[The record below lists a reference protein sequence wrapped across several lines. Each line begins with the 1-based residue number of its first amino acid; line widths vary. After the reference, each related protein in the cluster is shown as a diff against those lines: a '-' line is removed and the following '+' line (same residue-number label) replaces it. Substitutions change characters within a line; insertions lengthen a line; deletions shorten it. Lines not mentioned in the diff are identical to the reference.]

1 VKTLSKNIVWQKN
14 LAYRKLQCKPFTSV
28 AAPGPTKSG
37 ITSACNKYAEAVSG
51 DGCASFAQ
59 EHGVTTTELYAW
71 NTMRGTLCWEVVDQ
85 IVQRRC
91 GQETTTALVLHP
103 SHNVNTRST
112 LVEQLGMK
120 R

>member
-51 DGCASFAQ
+51 DGCTSFAQ

-71 NTMRGTLCWEVVDQ
+71 NTMLGSGGPNCA
-85 IVQRRC
+85 
-91 GQETTTALVLHP
+91 TALWAGNYYCVGVT
-103 SHNVNTRST
+103 S
-112 LVEQLGMK
+112 
-120 R
+120 